1 MARWPGLNT
10 GAKTSTTPVM
20 DIDIT
25 QPEAADVVD
34 EIAKDWFS
42 DRGVIPTRFG
52 NAPKRALFF
61 RTETPFRKMAVQFE
75 DESGKRHKIE
85 ILGDGQQVIVAGT
98 HPDTGVPYTYHG
110 DPLWQIERA
119 ELVEVTEQEMRELLG
134 LLTEALQ
141 SDFGLRVVRPTAK
154 PRLPLTTTPP
164 GSTSPLTPM
173 SCSPA
178 RVPVTSTSACCGP
191 AHR

>member
-1 MARWPGLNT
+1 MTMTTLELRTALCERGYLPVPCSGKAPTLARWQEPLAMDRDSMARWPGLNT

-85 ILGDGQQVIVAGT
+85 IL
-98 HPDTGVPYTYHG
+98 
-110 DPLWQIERA
+110 
-119 ELVEVTEQEMRELLG
+119 VTASR
-134 LLTEALQ
+134 
-141 SDFGLRVVRPTAK
+141 SS
-154 PRLPLTTTPP
+154 LPV
-164 GSTSPLTPM
+164 LTPIL
-173 SCSPA
+173 
-178 RVPVTSTSACCGP
+178 ACPTPTTAIPCGRSNAP
-191 AHR
+191 SSSR